1 MRSNLRASKSPFA
14 VVFAASIFAV
24 PLSLTIALTTGSG
37 AEAAPVKELRVEKTV
52 SAPTQPVAEEF
63 EKKYVLSIPN
73 SQARLFQMKENI
85 VRTSVGDP
93 GIVEPVV
100 IGPHE
105 LYIRGKRPGETTLAL
120 WDETDAVLLMDVRVE
135 SGNGIKLVAS
145 TAREKK
151 CDKHLSGES
160 PVSAASENN
169 LRLEEC
175 SSVKRAHLKKS
186 LTDLLSE
193 KPNPRRP
200 QKPLPR
206 EDVLRW
212 GDGEKDK
219 AIIRSGYSGKDYKPT
234 RTVDVSTSKMRVF
247 QVPAGIKD
255 ITACDPK
262 ITEPVVVEK
271 RRFVLLGKHA
281 GTATLAFNDE
291 LGNSEAWKIRVD
303 NTGNPVN
310 RTIVAVRNFFN
321 RAFLLHHEQP
331 FPLVKAKTM
340 TLSEL
345 GTPKGLDVLSGQ
357 SRLFK
362 TENSI
367 VRTAVSDPT
376 IALPL
381 VVSSTELALTGQSP
395 GRTTMFVWDNRENVS
410 SFTVD
415 VTNGSAPIE
424 KIASD
429 TEPSL
434 TVDEEVYPREI
445 EAWFGSAKDVALV
458 PDTSAEVP
466 KSTTSLLPVT
476 YLRALRP
483 LKHPCRMG
491 AIELNNQAV
500 CLLESRDY
508 ERAIMTLQNAIIMD
522 PSYKTAFSN
531 IAIAYNNLGLSQ
543 RKNPP
548 LAIRSFHKAWYLDPD
563 NQVTIKNLNIMLRV
577 AGRDVTNFDDRVALG
592 DKAREERDIAGSIME
607 YKAALQIR
615 EDKDVRAKLEEV
627 LNELN

>member
-1 MRSNLRASKSPFA
+1 MRFNQRTSKSPFA
-14 VVFAASIFAV
+14 VVFAASIFAM
-24 PLSLTIALTTGSG
+24 PMLLTIALTTGSS

-73 SQARLFQMKENI
+73 SQARLFQMKEQI
-85 VRTSVGDP
+85 VKTAVADP
-93 GIVEPVV
+93 GIAEPVV
-100 IGPHE
+100 VGPHE
-105 LYIRGKRPGETTLAL
+105 LYIRGKCPGITTLAL

-135 SGNGIKLVAS
+135 PNSGFSIDKSDAH
-145 TAREKK
+145 EKK
-151 CDKHLSGES
+151 LDKRLTDEN
-160 PVSAASENN
+160 PIAFASENN
-169 LRLEEC
+169 LSLEEC
-175 SSVKRAHLKKS
+175 SSFKRAHLKKS
-186 LTDLLSE
+186 LTNLLSE
-193 KPNPRRP
+193 TPKIKLSH
-200 QKPLPR
+200 QPLPR
-206 EDVLRW
+206 EDWLTI
-212 GDGEKDK
+212 GPNKIK
-219 AIIRSGYSGKDYKPT
+219 IRSGYSGKDYKPT

-466 KSTTSLLPVT
+466 KSTASLLPVT

-491 AIELNNQAV
+491 AVELNKQAV
-500 CLLESRDY
+500 CLLESRGY

-531 IAIAYNNLGLSQ
+531 LAIAYNNLGLSQ

-548 LAIRSFHKAWYLDPD
+548 QAIRSFHKAWYLDPD
-563 NQVTIKNLNIMLRV
+563 NRVTVKNLNIMLRV

-615 EDKDVRAKLEEV
+615 EDKDVRGKLEEV

>member
-1 MRSNLRASKSPFA
+1 MRSNLSRSKAPFD
-14 VVFAASIFAV
+14 VVFAPSIFAM
-24 PLSLTIALTTGSG
+24 PMSLAIALTTGSG
-37 AEAAPVKELRVEKTV
+37 AQAAPVKQIRVEKTV
-52 SAPTQPVAEEF
+52 SAPKQPVAEEF

-73 SQARLFQMKENI
+73 SQARLFQMKEQI
-85 VRTSVGDP
+85 VKTAVADP
-93 GIVEPVV
+93 GIAEPVV
-100 IGPHE
+100 VGPHE
-105 LYIRGKRPGETTLAL
+105 LYIRGRCPGITTLAL

-135 SGNGIKLVAS
+135 PNSGFSIDKSDAHERKL
-145 TAREKK
+145 
-151 CDKHLSGES
+151 DKQLTDEN
-160 PVSAASENN
+160 PIAFASENN
-169 LRLEEC
+169 LSLEEC
-175 SSVKRAHLKKS
+175 SSFKRAHLKKS
-186 LTDLLSE
+186 LTNLPSETPKVKLSH
-193 KPNPRRP
+193 
-200 QKPLPR
+200 QPLPR
-206 EDVLRW
+206 EDWLTI
-212 GDGEKDK
+212 GPNKIK
-219 AIIRSGYSGKDYKPT
+219 IRSGFSGKDYKPT
-234 RTVDVSTSKMRVF
+234 RTVDVPLSQMRVF
-247 QVPAGIKD
+247 QVPAGIRD

-262 ITEPVVVEK
+262 ITEPVVIEK
-271 RRFVLLGKHA
+271 ERFVLLGKHA

-310 RTIVAVRNFFN
+310 RTVVAVRNFFK
-321 RAFLLHHEQP
+321 RAFRLHHDQR
-331 FPLVKAKTM
+331 FPLVNAKTM
-340 TLSEL
+340 TLTEL
-345 GTPKGLDVLSGQ
+345 GTPKGLDVLTGQ
-357 SRLFK
+357 SKLFK

-367 VRTAVSDPT
+367 VRTAVSDPK

-434 TVDEEVYPREI
+434 TVDEEVYPCEI

-458 PDTSAEVP
+458 PDTSADVP

-491 AIELNNQAV
+491 AVELNNQAV
-500 CLLESRDY
+500 CLLESRGY

-563 NQVTIKNLNIMLRV
+563 NQVTVKNLNIMLRV

-615 EDKDVRAKLEEV
+615 EDKNVRAKLEEV